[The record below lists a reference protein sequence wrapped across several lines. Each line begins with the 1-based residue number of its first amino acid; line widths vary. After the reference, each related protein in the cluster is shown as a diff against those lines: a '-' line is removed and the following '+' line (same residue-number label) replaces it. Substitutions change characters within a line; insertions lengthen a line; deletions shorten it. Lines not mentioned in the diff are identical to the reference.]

1 MTTLADRYAGVVLD
15 IDGVVV
21 LDDAALPDAGATVA
35 ALRAAGLGLQLA
47 TNNASRTPAEIAS
60 FLQVVGVDVDASEV
74 LTSAL
79 VAAEMLEPG
88 TACLVIGMGGLRGA
102 LEARGC
108 RAVHDPAEAEAV
120 VVGWDRDLVWDDLR
134 RATMALA
141 GGARFVATNTD
152 ASYPTAQ
159 GPWPGNGATVAA
171 LAAASGRT
179 PEVAGKPQPAM
190 FDAAARRLGGPL
202 LMVGDRHETDIAGAA
217 ACGWD
222 TALVLTGVTPV
233 GALEALDPAPTYV
246 LEDIRGLLDLPA
258 PTSSGAGAAVRTA
271 RDTDVDPALALWTEA
286 GMLGYTPDPL
296 GDIAG
301 VRSRDPDLFLVAE
314 REGRVV
320 GVLLGS
326 TDGRRG
332 WLHRLAV
339 TAEDRRAGIGGA
351 LVAEAER
358 RMARRGLSQINL
370 LHFGDNLD
378 AAEFWERQGYGAT
391 GPTTLRTKRLP

>member
-1 MTTLADRYAGVVLD
+1 MPLADRYAGVVLD

-21 LDDAALPDAGATVA
+21 LDGDALPGAGVTVA

-47 TNNASRTPAEIAS
+47 TNNASRTPEEIAAS
-60 FLQVVGVDVDASEV
+60 LRAVGVEVGPEEV

-88 TACLVIGMGGLRGA
+88 TACLVIGMSGLRGA

-108 RAVHDPAEAEAV
+108 RTVHDHAEAEAV

-134 RATMALA
+134 RATLALTR
-141 GGARFVATNTD
+141 GARFVATNTD
-152 ASYPTAQ
+152 ASYPTAH

-171 LAAASGRT
+171 LATASGRT

-222 TALVLTGVTPV
+222 TALVLTGVTPA
-233 GALEALDPAPTYV
+233 GALGALDPAPTYV
-246 LEDIRGLLDLPA
+246 LDGIGDLLDLPA
-258 PTSSGAGAAVRTA
+258 PASSGTGTTVRTA
-271 RDTDVDPALALWTEA
+271 RDADLDAALALWDQA
-286 GMLGYTPDPL
+286 GMLGYTPDPHR
-296 GDIAG
+296 DIAG

-332 WLHRLAV
+332 WMHRLAV
-339 TAEDRRAGIGGA
+339 TPGARRAGLGGA

-358 RMARRGLSQINL
+358 RMARRGLAQVNL
-370 LHFGDNLD
+370 LHFSDNVD
-378 AAEFWERQGYGAT
+378 AAAFWERQGYGAV
-391 GPTTLRTKRLP
+391 GPTTLRTKRL